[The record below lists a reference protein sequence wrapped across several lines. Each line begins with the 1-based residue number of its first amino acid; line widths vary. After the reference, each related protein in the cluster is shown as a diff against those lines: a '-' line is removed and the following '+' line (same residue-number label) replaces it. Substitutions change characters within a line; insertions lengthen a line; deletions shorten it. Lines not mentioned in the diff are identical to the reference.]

1 MRFLVPLPRP
11 PTESLAPVGG
21 VSPLGRL
28 LSLDGIIGGYV
39 LATVLVV
46 LVFAARIPGAG
57 WIAAAHL
64 GGLATY
70 LLLRWGSTR
79 IDILRPVFVLSLFGL
94 VIGIYEGMGFILPFL
109 RDDTLPKAAP
119 AATAADAWLALI
131 DQTLFHGDPTTWFTP
146 VLTPG
151 TVLLLQICYTS
162 YFFLA
167 LVVVVVVL
175 GRKRYRSFLSYTAVI
190 IGCFFTT
197 YVGYYL
203 WPAYGPRVFYEYA
216 QSLPHSELSAAIY
229 RAIDTADLIHLNAFP
244 SGHTAVTLV
253 YLAILFGERR
263 RIAWFFLPLVAGLIV
278 ATVALRYHYLI
289 DVIAG
294 VIVAAGWIYVGMP
307 AVFRFDNR
315 PVPGRTSTPATDA
328 G

>member
-1 MRFLVPLPRP
+1 MRPLNTLLRP
-11 PTESLAPVGG
+11 PTESLAPVDG
-21 VSPLGRL
+21 VSPLARL
-28 LSLDGIIGGYV
+28 LSLDAIIGAYV
-39 LATVLVV
+39 LGTVAVV
-46 LVFAARIPGAG
+46 LLFFRRIPDAG
-57 WIAAAHL
+57 WVAAAHL
-64 GGLATY
+64 GGLAVY
-70 LLLRWGSTR
+70 LLLRWASTR
-79 IDILRPVFVLSLFGL
+79 VGLLRPVFVVSLFGL
-94 VIGIYEGMGFILPFL
+94 VIGVYEGMGFILPYL
-109 RDDTLPKAAP
+109 RDDTLPTDP
-119 AATAADAWLALI
+119 PVGTAADRWLALV

-146 VLTPG
+146 ILTQAS
-151 TVLLLQICYTS
+151 VLLLQICYTS

-216 QSLPHSELSAAIY
+216 QALPHSALSQAIY
-229 RAIDTADLIHLNAFP
+229 QAIDTADLIHLNAFP

-253 YLAILFGERR
+253 YLAILFGESRR
-263 RIAWFFLPLVAGLIV
+263 LAWVFLPLVLGLIV

-289 DVIAG
+289 DVVAG
-294 VIVAAGWIYVGMP
+294 VIVAAGWIFLGLP

-315 PVPGRTSTPATDA
+315 PRGP
-328 G
+328 